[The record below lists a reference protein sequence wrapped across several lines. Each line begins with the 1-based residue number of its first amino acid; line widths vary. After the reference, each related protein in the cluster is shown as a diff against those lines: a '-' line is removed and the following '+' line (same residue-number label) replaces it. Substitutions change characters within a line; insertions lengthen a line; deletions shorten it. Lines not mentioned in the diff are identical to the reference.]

1 MARDDRFIK
10 TYEQGGILNDS
21 VQILVD
27 KQTGVNYLF
36 AASGYAGGLTV
47 LLNRDGSP
55 VVTPVSSSYR
65 D

>member
-27 KQTGVNYLF
+27 KQTGVNYIF
-36 AASGYAGGLTV
+36 VHSGHAGGLTP
-47 LLNRDGSP
+47 LLDRNGNP
-55 VVTPVSSSYR
+55 VVTKIPSE

>member
-27 KQTGVNYLF
+27 KQTGVNYIF
-36 AASGYAGGLTV
+36 VHSGHAGGLTP
-47 LLNRDGSP
+47 LLDRNGNP
-55 VVTPVSSSYR
+55 VVTKIPR
-65 D
+65 ED